1 MVQRNQQFAAFQTEE
16 ELDNQLGLNAPNWQP
31 SFSKKQTQDY
41 IKAYKQD
48 ARQFNPPML
57 RLVTKHAKHHRIP
70 FAYNAADNEA
80 SLQSI
85 IGNFSTSLVEG
96 FTTAKIS
103 NNPPTNTA
111 DAIAKN
117 LGHLAGFIGYI
128 PVIGKGPIARF
139 LREQRGKS
147 IPLRVGKFARRKAT
161 KYANKAIDSKTNALI
176 DGFTVFNQPVGAI
189 GKDMAQGA
197 LELGVASAFSSWREG
212 VDGAFQA
219 LIGGGLTGGAF
230 RGLGNLIQGFG
241 PQGDKALRGIASSI
255 FEGLPAQQAGLTT
268 PEIIYSYLLGAYF
281 GYNEMPFHVRK
292 GGSFLKKAFNKDNRD
307 KPVEE
312 VPGFERLDNVTQKYV
327 IRKHAE
333 IPKGTFITEAFLKQL
348 EREGLLKLPT
358 EKEINK
364 RLEEIR
370 KLEQD
375 QRLAEQKDIKIEDLV
390 ETERARADKE
400 GTKDFE
406 QDNYDFEVPTIKLS
420 IKNFVDNRMKTVLD
434 ASVKKEGFYGKIKTY
449 QKVQK
454 EWDRLVELELAK
466 DKPGNPS
473 DKMLEWM
480 SSRKGFNTS
489 FTDLKDIN
497 FWRGWGNRTI
507 KAEPVS
513 IFSINISNVKNNKV
527 VGIKT
532 KNYDKRQFTIISS
545 KELIDSQGNEPVL
558 LEEPKIID
566 IVYNRAFDNFVSQIR
581 ATEEGSLSQ
590 QKGQRAYQ
598 VLDTVQITRGIKK
611 DGTPILDTVSLGDLE
626 GYFGKNIYKGQANLQ
641 KEGYKDFL
649 SNIQASLRNEM
660 AKQGYYYFGGKGDAH
675 RQYFVKLHPLADMQV
690 RKKLTSQKF
699 LGLRGTEEQIT
710 REFQQRPGIK
720 NLSKSTN
727 IKTILKDEFGFT
739 SKELRG
745 VDADADFLSNLY
757 YAKELNY
764 GESFFNANI
773 PKRFWARNSN
783 MNNPNLVVK
792 NVKDFNKRQQIWF
805 TSGHEAELQFLRR
818 HINDLTP
825 DGKFRYAL
833 VIGPETEFINQDK
846 LTNKAKNSQ
855 FNESEDGGIPARYD
869 VIEGLNREAG
879 IPFDGFFNKSFIVS
893 PDAVYGGLIG
903 KYGMHSVTE
912 AENAYMMK
920 KNIHFI
926 VNALSAKASGTR
938 TYQSY
943 EWNNKT
949 KEYDWFDL
957 KFDRKGEKIISRKP
971 SKNNEPVI
979 YEMDVSHVKTVP
991 SEIATEKAKFAQRI
1005 PKQIYTNLTRYSKEP
1020 IDQKDID
1027 DFIRTTMTQR
1037 IAGLDESNK
1046 LMNAFLANPDRY
1058 LKTDYI
1064 DNLVDNHMDRMG
1076 ISLFLDGLSNNTK
1089 GGHEFASKAYAKIL
1103 RVNKVIEA
1111 EKLLEDGETAKRVE
1125 TELKNLSDF
1134 ESIHERLLRI
1144 NEGKLSGSLH
1154 KFVTPMR
1161 GAAIRNYV
1169 INELTK
1175 PKMDNSLSVRMRIMT
1190 RAMKFGEFTSVLEK
1204 SKGDEYFFLDE
1215 GFRDFRL
1222 KTDFTN
1228 QTNAFT
1234 LGELWDV
1241 IQKYKKT
1248 PTEKVFGKNI
1258 KGRTDVDASFIR
1270 KANEVLNALAVRV
1283 PMDSMSGAA
1292 VLKFGGFTG
1301 ARGLGGLIHGRT
1313 MKKLGGADLDGDK
1326 MTIFFGD
1333 ETHGF
1338 HKKWKN
1344 MFKKQRD
1351 EYLNKDGT
1359 EKNNKT
1365 TIIEVDGKKIK
1376 VKDVF
1381 TDTDEFLEEIVSNP
1395 VYAYSSSARLAIS
1408 RAAATGRERLGSA
1421 VSNKAAITAVH
1432 SEVGGLPARKIKLV
1446 DKKGKTQTVNVPK
1459 DTYVYEVEHIVR
1471 QGPNKGKKIK
1481 VPIFMTAKTDPKSLE
1496 EFRLRARAAIALGS
1510 DPMDEAGLASRERF
1524 FQELVKPMFTFK
1536 HVNPKKHDK
1545 INLDDYKEI
1554 PFLRMKGI
1562 NNVLYGRNHPANRRW
1577 YAFEIRNSL
1586 EAAFTDPAVG
1596 PDFLYYDSFNNRNSF
1611 LAKIGDEGRR
1621 LDFSESIFKRLN
1633 FEGKGGY
1640 FELYNQFQ
1648 KDLKSKNYKW
1658 LQEILQRR
1666 SMAVPH
1672 NQHIRRVLEH
1682 ELFTYEGY
1690 QRQLNPNVTNNK
1702 DKRMNYNPEL
1712 FKGYGPIE
1720 DTKAYKEYLETGF
1733 MSRKVRENFLND
1745 YVKAAE
1751 DFIINDL
1758 ADFTSIKLIKQYADI
1773 VGNPERILKIHRD
1786 SESFKNASADLYK
1799 EGKTDIDLAK
1809 NLVASIED
1817 PANKK
1822 IKTELESI
1830 LDMLPSVDK
1839 ESSITKRAD
1848 MDSRIKRYKN
1858 NELETKA
1865 ERDLFDQFMLGTL
1878 NRGRMESMNTV
1889 LKRLQN
1895 LTGVKVD
1902 FKPGTKRF
1910 DELSDADFL
1919 KIQKIDGA
1927 RALYNSAYSM
1937 YLNSAGTSLVRLGFS
1952 SPSISENSLKTY
1964 FNDYNKLFS
1973 SVELPKE
1980 KIIKEAETVVE
1991 NIDKKQTI
1999 TDADGNK
2006 IKIGVLS
2013 SNDFDIKTQ
2022 KYLDE
2027 IAPFEGLAK
2036 GTLTKE
2042 EATVKNEILDSIRHY
2057 FGGRGALPGVELN
2070 GLARH
2075 LVGKDLNAMNY
2086 KDYVVFNNYLKD
2098 FREGHFIAKLFGS
2111 AKYFPEYGKDPSKPL
2126 KGFPEL
2132 GRRFYYLFPEAV
2144 NKELQMFE
2152 LNLVDKTGVYK
2163 DKLGNTFSGNVKKP
2177 TQIINQIRDTHHYAQ
2192 QSVTAEYEKQIASM
2206 DNDLSHYISVED
2218 GVSLYKVQA
2227 AMRERFGLI
2236 SEASNLDKVTP
2247 EYGFLNDGKRGS
2259 NEKQAKLFEYNK
2271 VFRETINSANWHKIK
2286 NKIYIVN
2293 LPKELGGTKKMT
2305 GLEISQK
2312 IFEQVTKH
2320 NKRFYDIL
2328 VGKEEVYRKYT
2339 DIVEKETDPKKIIQ
2353 SLDKL
2358 AEVFAKDVQ
2367 DAINTETPLNPN
2379 IGMDPLRRIT
2389 KYLQLRQLKD
2399 SFQGKNILDPETG
2412 ELFGTD
2418 AFVREIQNVPK
2429 QIEKTGEIPFDFYFP
2444 HMMFER
2450 KAVGESLRRQIKA
2463 IIKDLD
2469 SNNPAIVRAKR
2480 KELTNIM
2487 IRHKQLTGDWFTDTE
2502 LTNRYTDI
2510 NKILS
2515 GIGEKRKD
2523 LLDEG
2528 FKNFLKNRR
2537 VGNQFKR
2544 ESHLGGFSYDPL
2556 AYNNYVK
2563 NILNTFYR
2571 QIGEI
2576 SSNDAIYTFR
2586 KQKSSQIGQELTN
2599 RWTEYL
2605 QLYSNEASG
2614 APVNIPNHV
2623 LNDPGMKIKGTLYA
2637 QFADNLWVKRMNKLR
2652 DKLGL
2657 RGKTV
2662 TEFVEVVEKANNP
2675 IIKVISGGQTGI
2687 DEMFLKIAKSNNIK
2701 TGGTAPP
2708 DWERSGRRD
2717 GVKETREE
2725 RKKLLQGYGLVEGEP
2740 DRKKYPKRTKKNVR
2754 DADGTIA
2761 FMPQPSVGTGATIR
2775 YAETGRWGKESIDKD
2790 GIKPILVIK
2799 NLQDKKQAVKDIQDF
2814 IETNNLK
2821 TINGAG
2827 PREDKFTKNQE
2838 QDVQSIL
2845 NDVFKRKID
2854 KVERKEVRKQTDD
2867 TIPPELKDWDFG
2879 SLKAF
2884 SSFDARYN
2892 LMSLLAHPKSA
2903 VTNLFGGTVHTL
2915 ASTGLENFRN
2925 ARDINYLRS
2934 KVNKEWTSMGDVYN
2948 WVKSHGVVE
2957 DFLLYELQINPNV
2970 QGRKMQTA
2978 LKEAFQKI
2986 KKNPDFKDKDLLDI
3000 AKRNGISATVFNKAA
3015 WFMRAPER
3023 ILRRDA
3029 FVAHY
3034 LQAKRK
3040 FDGLIQD
3047 YNNPYLIDMAKKG
3060 VKGTQFLYSAPFR
3073 PAFARSSMGK
3083 IFSRFQLW
3091 GYNSVRFRNDALRE
3105 AKIYGFEG
3113 EAMKRAERIFMA
3125 DMMMFGLAGM
3135 FPLSIFETALPA
3147 PWNYMQDMSDLMFG
3161 DEKERDRAFY
3171 GTYPRALAPL
3181 QVVTPPSLRLLPPL
3195 FKAIVEDDYG
3205 RLSDY
3210 HMWAA
3215 APYGRL
3221 ARSVV
3226 GPGGILN
3233 NPTRMVETMTGF
3245 PLLSLSKI
3253 TRDAKKIDLP
3263 SPGDDA
3269 KYVY

>member
-1 MVQRNQQFAAFQTEE
+1 MVQRKNEFAVFQTEE
-16 ELDNQLGLNAPNWQP
+16 ELDNKLGLNSPNWQP
-31 SFSKKQTQDY
+31 SFDKKQTQEY

-57 RLVTKHAKHHRIP
+57 RLVSKHARHHRIP
-70 FAYNAADNEA
+70 FAYNTADNEA
-80 SLQSI
+80 SLQSVVS
-85 IGNFSTSLVEG
+85 NFGTSLVEG
-96 FTTAKIS
+96 FTTVKVS

-128 PVIGKGPIARF
+128 PVIGKGPIATF
-139 LREQRGKS
+139 LRKRRGKS
-147 IPLRVGKFARRKAT
+147 FPLLIGQSARRKAT
-161 KYANKAIDSKTNALI
+161 RAANKAIDSKTNALI

-197 LELGVASAFSSWREG
+197 LELGVASAVSSWREG

-219 LIGGGLTGGAF
+219 LIGGGVTGGAF

-268 PEIIYSYLLGAYF
+268 PEVIYSYLLGAYF

-292 GGSFLKKAFNKDNRD
+292 GGRFLKKAFDKDNRD

-312 VPGFERLDNVTQKYV
+312 VPGFENLDNVTQKYV
-327 IRKHAE
+327 IKKHAE
-333 IPKGTFITEAFLKQL
+333 IPKGTFITEAFLKEL
-348 EREGLLKLPT
+348 EKEGLLKLPT
-358 EKEINK
+358 EKQINK
-364 RLEEIR
+364 EIERIR
-370 KLEQD
+370 KEQQD

-532 KNYDKRQFTIISS
+532 KDSNRQYTIISS

-558 LEEPKIID
+558 LEEPKLID

-581 ATEEGSLSQ
+581 ETGEGSLSQ

-598 VLDTVQITRGIKK
+598 VLDTIQVTRGIKK

-626 GYFGKNIYKGQANLQ
+626 GYFGKNIYEGQAKLQ
-641 KEGYKDFL
+641 KDAYKAFIGR
-649 SNIQASLRNEM
+649 IQISLRDEM

-675 RQYFVKLHPLADMQV
+675 RQYFVKLHPLANMQI
-690 RKKLTSQKF
+690 RKRLASQRF

-710 REFQQRPGIK
+710 RESQQRPGIK

-739 SKELRG
+739 PKELKG
-745 VDADADFLSNLY
+745 ITANADFLSNLY

-764 GESFFNANI
+764 GESFFNSNI

-979 YEMDVSHVKTVP
+979 YEMDVAHVKTVP
-991 SEIATEKAKFAQRI
+991 SEIATAKAKFAQRI

-1103 RVNKVIEA
+1103 RVNKTIEA
-1111 EKLLEDGETAKRVE
+1111 EKLLEDGETAKRLE

-1169 INELTK
+1169 VNELTK

-1215 GFRDFRL
+1215 GFRDFKL

-1258 KGRTDVDASFIR
+1258 KGKTDVDASFIR

-1365 TIIEVDGKKIK
+1365 TIVEVDGKKIK
-1376 VKDVF
+1376 VKDIF

-1395 VYAYSSSARLAIS
+1395 VYAYSSEARLAIS
-1408 RAAATGRERLGSA
+1408 RAAATGRERLGGA
-1421 VSNKAAITAVH
+1421 VSSKAAITAVH

-1545 INLDDYKEI
+1545 IKLDDYKEI

-1621 LDFSESIFKRLN
+1621 LDFSESIFKRIN

-1758 ADFTSIKLIKQYADI
+1758 ADFTSIKLIKLYADI

-1786 SESFKNASADLYK
+1786 SESFKNAAADLYK
-1799 EGKTDIDLAK
+1799 EGKTDIDLVK

-1830 LDMLPSVDK
+1830 LDMLPPVDK

-1919 KIQKIDGA
+1919 KIQKTDGA

-1999 TDADGNK
+1999 IDADGNK
-2006 IKIGVLS
+2006 IKTGVLS

-2399 SFQGKNILDPETG
+2399 SFQGKDILDPETG

-2657 RGKTV
+2657 R
-2662 TEFVEVVEKANNP
+2662 
-2675 IIKVISGGQTGI
+2675 
-2687 DEMFLKIAKSNNIK
+2687 
-2701 TGGTAPP
+2701 
-2708 DWERSGRRD
+2708 
-2717 GVKETREE
+2717 
-2725 RKKLLQGYGLVEGEP
+2725 
-2740 DRKKYPKRTKKNVR
+2740 
-2754 DADGTIA
+2754 
-2761 FMPQPSVGTGATIR
+2761 
-2775 YAETGRWGKESIDKD
+2775 KD
-2790 GIKPILVIK
+2790 G
-2799 NLQDKKQAVKDIQDF
+2799 DIP
-2814 IETNNLK
+2814 
-2821 TINGAG
+2821 A
-2827 PREDKFTKNQE
+2827 
-2838 QDVQSIL
+2838 
-2845 NDVFKRKID
+2845 
-2854 KVERKEVRKQTDD
+2854 
-2867 TIPPELKDWDFG
+2867 ELKDWDFG